1 MERQLPQSIEAEQSV
16 LGSILID
23 PEAILQV
30 VDFLRVD
37 DFYRDAH
44 RVIYRAMITLLERNE
59 PSDYLMLIEEL
70 ERTDKLD
77 DVGGSAYVTSLV
89 NGVPTSGNVEYYGHI
104 VERKAQYRQLVK
116 AAGMIVQ
123 YACDEDVD
131 AVSKSEE
138 LIHMI
143 AQGKRIARLRSLKDA
158 LADYMVKLDKI
169 HENRGKTGI
178 TGVPTGFKT
187 IDQVLGGLQRSDLIT
202 LAARPAQGKTS
213 LVLNIA
219 EHIVTSSVTAG
230 LRVLM
235 FSLEMSQE
243 QLAQRM
249 VSMKSGVD
257 QTKLRTGWIEDNE
270 WENIIHAFNELSTE
284 AMQIDDTPGIS
295 LIDMRS
301 RARRMQS
308 EQGLDLVLVDYM
320 QLMRGSLEAGKY
332 ENRTQEVSAISRGLK
347 ELARELNV
355 PVLALAQLNRA
366 VEQRADKVPQLS
378 DLKESGSIEQD
389 SDVVMFIHKDPET
402 EEKDNGCPLNI
413 IVAKHRNGPTGFC
426 PLWFTPHLTRFSDI
440 EDVFNVDTGE
450 IIP

>member
-1 MERQLPQSIEAEQSV
+1 MERQLPQSIEAEQGV

-23 PEAILQV
+23 AEAILQV
-30 VDFLRVD
+30 ADFLRPD

-44 RVIYRAMITLLERNE
+44 RIIYQAMINLLERHE
-59 PSDYLMLIEEL
+59 PSDHLMLIEEL

-77 DVGGSAYVTSLV
+77 DTGGSAYLTSLV
-89 NGVPTSGNVEYYGHI
+89 NCVPTSGNVEYYGHI
-104 VERKAQYRQLVK
+104 VERKAQHRQLIK

-131 AVSKSEE
+131 AVAKSEE
-138 LIHMI
+138 LIHMV
-143 AQGKRIARLRSLKDA
+143 AQGKRIAHVRSLKDA

-169 HENRGKTGI
+169 HANRGKSGI

-187 IDQVLGGLQRSDLIT
+187 IDQVLGGLQPSDLIT
-202 LAARPAQGKTS
+202 LAARPAVGKTS

-219 EHIVTSSVTAG
+219 EHIVTSSITQG
-230 LRVLM
+230 LHVLM
-235 FSLEMSQE
+235 FSLEMSLE
-243 QLAQRM
+243 QLVQRM

-257 QTKLRTGWIEDNE
+257 QTRLRTGWIEDDE
-270 WENIIHAFNELSTE
+270 WDKIIHAFNELATD
-284 AMQIDDTPGIS
+284 AMKIDDTPGIS

-320 QLMRGSLEAGKY
+320 QLMRGSLESGKY

-366 VEQRADKVPQLS
+366 VEQRADKMPQLS

-402 EEKDNGCPLNI
+402 EERDNGYELHI

-426 PLWFTPHLTRFSDI
+426 PLWFTPRLTRFSDI
-440 EDVFNVDTGE
+440 EEVFNVE
-450 IIP
+450 

>member
-1 MERQLPQSIEAEQSV
+1 MERQLPYSIEAEQGV

-30 VDFLRVD
+30 ADFLRTD
-37 DFYRDAH
+37 DFYRNGH
-44 RVIYRAMITLLERNE
+44 RVIYQVMLNLLEKHE
-59 PSDYLMLIEEL
+59 PIDSLMVFEEL
-70 ERTDKLD
+70 ERTNKLE
-77 DVGGSAYVTSLV
+77 DVGGSSYVTSLA
-89 NGVPTSGNVEYYGHI
+89 NAVPTSGNVEYYGHI

-116 AAGMIVQ
+116 AASMIVQ
-123 YACDEDVD
+123 YAYDEDVD
-131 AVSKSEE
+131 AISKSEE
-138 LIHMI
+138 LIYMI
-143 AQGKRIARLRSLKDA
+143 AQGKRIANVRSLKDA

-169 HENRGKTGI
+169 HENRGEEGI

-187 IDQVLGGLQRSDLIT
+187 IDQVLGGLQPSDLIT
-202 LAARPAQGKTS
+202 LAARPAVGKTS
-213 LVLNIA
+213 LALNIA
-219 EHIVTSSVTAG
+219 EHIVTSSATQG
-230 LRVLM
+230 LNILM

-243 QLAQRM
+243 QLIQRM

-257 QTKLRTGWIEDNE
+257 QTRLRTGWIEDDD
-270 WENIIHAFNELSTE
+270 WEKITHAFNDLSTDN
-284 AMQIDDTPGIS
+284 MKVDDTPGIS

-301 RARRMQS
+301 RARRMQT
-308 EQGLDLVLVDYM
+308 EQGLDLILVDYM
-320 QLMRGSLEAGKY
+320 QMMKGSLESGRY

-389 SDVVMFIHKDPET
+389 SDVVMFIHQMPET
-402 EEKDNGCPLNI
+402 EVNENGYALNI

-426 PLWFTPHLTRFSDI
+426 PLWFKPSLTRFCDI
-440 EDVFNVDTGE
+440 EEASNADE
-450 IIP
+450 H